1 MKSLPRALLLY
12 LLLLALP
19 VAALATVFEFVGHP
33 FTTETYTTATV
44 ATGGATACK
53 VGNQPTLAAMQVASG
68 AVFYSL
74 HSATATPTAL
84 NYAATGGDVLLIHRP
99 DRFRVISQAAGT
111 VNLVVT
117 CFQE

>member
-1 MKSLPRALLLY
+1 MI
-12 LLLLALP
+12 ALP
-19 VAALATVFEFVGHP
+19 PSVGVVQLSVTAWAVPVPATGVPG
-33 FTTETYTTATV
+33 TV

-74 HSATATPTAL
+74 HSATATPSAL

-111 VNLVVT
+111 VNLIVT